1 MPKVYVAHGG
11 NTKNMG
17 SLKAEHCDR
26 VVEEAYNTYFKGVGY
41 TLKAAYSMISPKGGA
56 PEDVKYCN
64 EGAHF
69 MNYDGHGATDGWSFG
84 WKTGNLSQLTNTI
97 YPNIVSCCCNSG
109 DWDQSSCF
117 TVNYVAAQKAATT
130 AIGGYGISYNGM
142 HSVNKGV
149 FDAIMKKNMTKIGL
163 AWVNGLNT
171 DEVYAAV
178 AAAPPTSSEFNLT
191 SWQYH
196 LFGDPGAETMVGAND
211 ISTSA
216 AAQKSKIGF
225 TVRHVQKSVVLNFS
239 VRHNAVL
246 TIYSLSGKELFSTNI
261 DVSTSTYTWNRQT
274 NAKTLLSNGVFVA
287 TLKDGNAVSKI
298 VLKL

>member
-1 MPKVYVAHGG
+1 
-11 NTKNMG
+11 
-17 SLKAEHCDR
+17 
-26 VVEEAYNTYFKGVGY
+26 
-41 TLKAAYSMISPKGGA
+41 
-56 PEDVKYCN
+56 
-64 EGAHF
+64 
-69 MNYDGHGATDGWSFG
+69 
-84 WKTGNLSQLTNTI
+84 
-97 YPNIVSCCCNSG
+97 
-109 DWDQSSCF
+109 
-117 TVNYVAAQKAATT
+117 
-130 AIGGYGISYNGM
+130 
-142 HSVNKGV
+142 
-149 FDAIMKKNMTKIGL
+149 MKKNMTKIGL